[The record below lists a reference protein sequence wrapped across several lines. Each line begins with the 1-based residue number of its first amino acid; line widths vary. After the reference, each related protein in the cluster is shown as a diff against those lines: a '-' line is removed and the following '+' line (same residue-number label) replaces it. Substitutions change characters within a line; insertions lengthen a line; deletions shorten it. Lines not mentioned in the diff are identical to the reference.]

1 MAFNGILQSS
11 KKLLEQVDFFK
22 QPIPLVN
29 LNGKV
34 KTSTMYGSLISI
46 AMVAVL
52 CVYANFKFNILVNR
66 QNPLVS
72 FFVEEQV
79 LTSDD

>member
-46 AMVAVL
+46 AMVVVL
-52 CVYANFKFNILVNR
+52 CVYANFKFSILVNR